1 VCFCC
6 LRAQKR
12 ERTDDDMVQCWGG
25 HAAEEYDTVLHFK
38 GAKARDDVDEKKQV
52 VHVLFVC
59 VICVGLGESF

>member
-1 VCFCC
+1 MMTWSSAGEVTR
-6 LRAQKR
+6 LRGIR
-12 ERTDDDMVQCWGG
+12 HR
-25 HAAEEYDTVLHFK
+25 AALK